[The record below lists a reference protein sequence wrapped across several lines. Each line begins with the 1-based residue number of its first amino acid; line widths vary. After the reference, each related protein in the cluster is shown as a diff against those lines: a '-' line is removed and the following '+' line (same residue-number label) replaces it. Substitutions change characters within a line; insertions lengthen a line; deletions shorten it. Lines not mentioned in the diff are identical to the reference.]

1 MSKFIV
7 KEIKEKS
14 GHIDRN
20 YIKIGSVIEFKPQDD
35 THVVLFVNGKDTT
48 TVFDKH
54 SQGKFKK
61 LFNLKEID

>member
-20 YIKIGSVIEFKPQDD
+20 HIKIGSVIEFKHQDD
-35 THVVLFVNGKDTT
+35 THVTLFVNGKDTT

-54 SQGKFKK
+54 GQGKFKK
-61 LFNLKEID
+61 LFDLKEID

>member
-7 KEIKEKS
+7 KKIKEKS

-20 YIKIGSVIEFKPQDD
+20 HIKIGSVIELKPQDD

-61 LFNLKEID
+61 LFDLKEID